1 MVAQSKKLTI
11 VHLYPKEMN
20 IYGDNGNVLVLQKR
34 LEWRGIKADV
44 KNIEVGEDLPKDTDI
59 IVSGGG
65 QDKGQ
70 LRVADDLTS
79 KKGTLHALANDG
91 VAMLVICG
99 TYQLFG
105 HRFLTA
111 KDGEVPG
118 IGIFDAE
125 TLAGSKRLIG
135 NITIDTPYGELVGYE
150 NHSGNTFLYNNQD
163 SFGTVLSGMGNNEAD
178 NTEGAKTHNVF
189 GTYLHGPLL
198 PKNPAFADELL
209 RLALDRKY
217 GLSELVPLDD
227 TLALDAARVAKT
239 RPR

>member
-1 MVAQSKKLTI
+1 MVKKLKL

-34 LEWRGIKADV
+34 LEWRGVGADV
-44 KNIEVGEDLPKDTDI
+44 VYVGVGETIPEDADI

-65 QDKGQ
+65 QDTGQISVAKDLMAKGEN
-70 LRVADDLTS
+70 LKAMS
-79 KKGTLHALANDG
+79 KDG
-91 VAMLVICG
+91 VVMLVICG

-111 KDGEVPG
+111 QDGEIKG

-125 TLAGSKRLIG
+125 TIAGQTRLIG
-135 NITIDTPYGELVGYE
+135 NIVIDTSFGELVGYE
-150 NHSGNTFLYNNQD
+150 NHSGNTFLLNEQQRL
-163 SFGTVLSGMGNNEAD
+163 GTVVTGKGNND
-178 NTEGAKTHNVF
+178 NDGSEGAQVNNTF

-198 PKNPAFADELL
+198 PKNPVFADELL
-209 RLALDRKY
+209 KRALERKY
-217 GLSELVPLDD
+217 GDDGVLGELPDSI
-227 TLALDAARVAKT
+227 AQQAFEVAKS